1 MEDGGTL
8 GAHAL
13 ALLKML
19 AEYAVAQG
27 CYSSPDSRS
36 PLTPPMQVSLWMQ
49 RWQQRLSTWLH
60 VSLSQQILRLYRPAG
75 ILSAGLLV
83 ALLELSSSRGQS
95 SRVCSFDLAVVSHTL
110 FLVFSPFLIKTYRIN
125 HTPKICLRLYE
136 YEYGAF
142 PPAALQYCT
151 VLQYEY
157 EYRTVQYE
165 YCTS

>member
-1 MEDGGTL
+1 MSTRTVLVASSRRDREGYVAKLAEDKKFKADEKSPEPVSSKHGGDHVFVPFAMEDGGTL

-75 ILSAGLLV
+75 ILSASL
-83 ALLELSSSRGQS
+83 
-95 SRVCSFDLAVVSHTL
+95 
-110 FLVFSPFLIKTYRIN
+110 
-125 HTPKICLRLYE
+125 
-136 YEYGAF
+136 
-142 PPAALQYCT
+142 
-151 VLQYEY
+151 
-157 EYRTVQYE
+157 
-165 YCTS
+165 